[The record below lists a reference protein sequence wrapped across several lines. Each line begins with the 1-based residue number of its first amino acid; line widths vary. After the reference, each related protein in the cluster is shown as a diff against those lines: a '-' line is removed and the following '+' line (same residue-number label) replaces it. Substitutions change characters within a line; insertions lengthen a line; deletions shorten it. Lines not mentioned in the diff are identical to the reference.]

1 MEKVNNTMAC
11 DAFCDP
17 GPPRN
22 NAGTGLGAIIGRLVI
37 PQCNLLHRGWA
48 CTNGL
53 QRGGQDEIKNP
64 PAGEH
69 RRAGKGGPA

>member
-1 MEKVNNTMAC
+1 M
-11 DAFCDP
+11 
-17 GPPRN
+17 
-22 NAGTGLGAIIGRLVI
+22 GLGAIIGRLVI
-37 PQCNLLHRGWA
+37 PQCNLLHRGRA